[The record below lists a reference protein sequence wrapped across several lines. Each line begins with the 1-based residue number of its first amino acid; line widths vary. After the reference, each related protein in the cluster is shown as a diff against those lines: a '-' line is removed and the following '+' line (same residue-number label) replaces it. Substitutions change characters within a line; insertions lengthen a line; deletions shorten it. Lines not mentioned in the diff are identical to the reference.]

1 MGKPLVLADRVSKRF
16 ERSGRPSVKDV
27 TCRIMPGDRI
37 AITGRSGSGK
47 STLLHMLAGLG
58 QPTSG
63 SVTWPAFG
71 DREELRPRR
80 IGFVPQAPSLFPA
93 LSVIENVV
101 LPLVLIGQSDPAGEQ
116 AREMLGTFDLL
127 ELAANMPQEISG
139 GQAQRV
145 AMARALVTSPALLIA
160 DEPTGQLDSVT
171 GSGVVRR
178 LADVAARTGATIV
191 IATHDESIAA
201 NFETRWSMNDGSLT
215 AQHSA
220 SQP

>member
-1 MGKPLVLADRVSKRF
+1 MGEPLVLADLASKRF
-16 ERSGRPSVKDV
+16 ERAGKPSVKDV

-47 STLLHMLAGLG
+47 STLLHLLAGLG

-63 SVTWPAFG
+63 SVSWPALG
-71 DREELRPRR
+71 DPKELRPRM

-93 LSVIENVV
+93 LSVVENVA
-101 LPLVLIGQSDPAGEQ
+101 LPLVLIGKSDPAGGQ
-116 AREMLGTFDLL
+116 ARKILETFDLL
-127 ELAANMPQEISG
+127 GLAAKMPREISG

-171 GSGVVRR
+171 GSDVIRR
-178 LADVAARTGATIV
+178 LADVADRTGATVV
-191 IATHDESIAA
+191 IATHDEAIAA
-201 NFETRWSMNDGSLT
+201 SFGTRWSMNDGSLT
-215 AQHSA
+215 ATSPGG
-220 SQP
+220 QP

>member
-63 SVTWPAFG
+63 SVTWPVFG

-127 ELAANMPQEISG
+127 ELAAKMPQEISG